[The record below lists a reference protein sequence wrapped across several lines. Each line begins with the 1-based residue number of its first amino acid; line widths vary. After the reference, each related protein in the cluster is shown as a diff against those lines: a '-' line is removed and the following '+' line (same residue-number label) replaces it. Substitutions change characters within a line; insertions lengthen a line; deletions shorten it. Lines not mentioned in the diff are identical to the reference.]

1 MDQPNDRDRKAAP
14 PTTGGDATINLPPA
28 ASGGDATINLPA
40 GSADATIQLHPPSS
54 GADVTVNFAPK
65 AGGDATVQFIPAR
78 APATDATIQFSAP
91 ADTTSADSGATMA
104 LPPAEGKPDDG
115 TVALGPGESPRGN
128 ASVAFATSMADST
141 GPSIDPTTGRPVP
154 HVSGY
159 EILGE
164 LGRGGMGVVYKAR
177 QKKLNRL
184 VALKMVLSG
193 GHASPDALA
202 RFLVEAQSVA
212 ALQHPNIV
220 QIYEVGEHDS
230 LPHFSLE
237 FVDGAPLDRALAGKP
252 QKPLDA
258 AKLVETLSRAMHF
271 AHAHAILHRDLKP
284 ANVLLTS
291 DGVPKIT
298 DFGLAKKLEGDSSQT
313 KDGSIMGTPSYMA
326 PEQARGELKTLGP
339 SADIYSL
346 GAMLYEMLVGRP
358 PFLGSS
364 PFDTIMQVIKEEPV
378 PPSRLMPKL
387 PTDIETICLK
397 CLQKEPSKRYASAE
411 LLAEDCRRFIAG
423 EPILSRP
430 ISPAERAWRWCRRN
444 PRVASLLATVAGL
457 LVLVAVTS
465 TVSALTIAEER
476 NLKEIQRKDAVDAR
490 EVAEAAK
497 KAADENAKAAADQAG
512 LALTTMQVLID
523 KVQTQLDEAPR
534 TQQIKRDLLETAMEG
549 LKAVAKEAERSTSI
563 EATMLG
569 AHMQMGGMFRQ
580 LGDTED
586 AMHEYE
592 KSLDIAR
599 RRAAANPDNDASQ
612 ANLAAV
618 LSQVGDMRQELE
630 RDVDAAQ
637 ACYRESLAICET
649 LSAKP
654 PSAVGTQSPTKL
666 LDRLAEANK
675 NVALTLLKQGNPGE
689 SLPLLEKVVTLRQ
702 ELVAMA
708 PDVQAFQQTLAQAYN
723 ILGEVC
729 FLNGDTKAA
738 LTHYDE
744 CIAQREKILANDP
757 GDIQATF
764 ELAESCGNYGDV
776 LIRLG
781 DNGGARRQFERAL
794 ERFNGLM
801 ALDDQNILFKVMA
814 GSSAYRMGV
823 LARRAGD
830 MAEADRHF
838 AEALELREAI
848 VALDPKNDA
857 RRMEL
862 MLALARTGADSRAI
876 EIAEEVRAGSKDPEL
891 LCEVARCYA
900 QCAAALRASD
910 VPRAEAYA
918 DRAIAA
924 LAEAIDEGY
933 SDRVA
938 FDTDPDLDPIR
949 DLPGYRALSGRIPGP
964 SAPPTPAGP
973 SPDQPATS
981 PSA

>member
-1 MDQPNDRDRKAAP
+1 MNRPDNQQTDRAGDPTPRTSVSDATINLAPQAAADATIQIPPPAPPATAATSQPAGDATINFAPQAAADATIHLPPAAP
-14 PTTGGDATINLPPA
+14 PATVATPQSAGDATINLAPQA
-28 ASGGDATINLPA
+28 AADGGATI
-40 GSADATIQLHPPSS
+40 H
-54 GADVTVNFAPK
+54 
-65 AGGDATVQFIPAR
+65 
-78 APATDATIQFSAP
+78 
-91 ADTTSADSGATMA
+91 
-104 LPPAEGKPDDG
+104 LPPASGKVDDG
-115 TVALGPGESPRGN
+115 TIALLAGETPRGD
-128 ASVAFATSMADST
+128 ASVAFA
-141 GPSIDPTTGRPVP
+141 PSITDSILPTIDPKTGRPMP

-202 RFLVEAQSVA
+202 RFLVEAQAVA

-252 QKPLDA
+252 QKPVDA
-258 AKLVETLSRAMHF
+258 ARLVETLSRAMHF
-271 AHAHAILHRDLKP
+271 AHAHSILHRDLKP

-298 DFGLAKKLEGDSSQT
+298 DFGLAKKLEGDSGQT

-326 PEQARGELKTLGP
+326 PEQARGEMKNLGP

-378 PPSRLMPKL
+378 PPSRLIGKL
-387 PTDIETICLK
+387 PPDVETICLK
-397 CLQKEPSKRYASAE
+397 CLQKEPAKRYATAE

-430 ISPAERAWRWCRRN
+430 ISPVERAWRWCRRN
-444 PRVASLLATVAGL
+444 PRVAGLLATVAGL
-457 LVLVAVTS
+457 LVVVSVTS
-465 TVSALTIAEER
+465 TVSALTIAQER

-490 EVAEAAK
+490 ELAETAK
-497 KAADENAKAAADQAG
+497 QRAEENEKLATDQSV
-512 LALTTMQVLID
+512 LSLDTMQVLID

-549 LKAVAKEAERSTSI
+549 LKKVAKKAEGSTSI
-563 EATMLG
+563 EATMLS
-569 AHMQMGGMFRQ
+569 AHMRMADIFKQ
-580 LGDTED
+580 LGDTDD
-586 AMHEYE
+586 AMKEFE

-599 RRAAANPDNDASQ
+599 RRAAKNPDNDASQ
-612 ANLAAV
+612 ANLAIV

-630 RDVDAAQ
+630 RDVDASQ
-637 ACYRESLAICET
+637 SCYQEALAICET
-649 LSAKP
+649 LHGRP
-654 PSAVGTQSPTKL
+654 PTAVGGQPPERL
-666 LDRLAEANK
+666 LDMLAEANK
-675 NVALTLLKQGNPGE
+675 NVALTLLKQGKPGD
-689 SLPLLEKVVTLRQ
+689 SLALLAKVVSLRQ

-708 PDVQAFQQTLAQAYN
+708 PDVQLFQQTLAQAYN

-729 FLNGDTKAA
+729 FLTGDTAAA

-744 CIAQREKILANDP
+744 CIAYREKILANDP
-757 GDIQATF
+757 GDIQGTF

-781 DNGGARRQFERAL
+781 DNAGARKLFERAL
-794 ERFNGLM
+794 AGFRGLM
-801 ALDDQNILFKVMA
+801 DLDGRNINFKIA
-814 GSSAYRMGV
+814 TAASSYRLGV
-823 LARRAGD
+823 LTRRVGD
-830 MAEADRHF
+830 TAEADRHF
-838 AEALELREAI
+838 AESLALREEIA
-848 VALDPKNDA
+848 ALDPLNDA

-862 MLALARTGADSRAI
+862 MLALATCGEHVRAV
-876 EIAEEVRAGSKDPEL
+876 EIAESVRAGSKDPEL

-900 QCAAALRASD
+900 QCSAGLRDTDANQAD
-910 VPRAEAYA
+910 AYA
-918 DRAIAA
+918 DAAIAA
-924 LAEAIDEGY
+924 LSEAIDDGY
-933 SDRVA
+933 TDRVA
-938 FDTDPDLDPIR
+938 FNTDPDLDPIR
-949 DLPGYRALSGRIPGP
+949 DLPGYRALSERIP
-964 SAPPTPAGP
+964 AR
-973 SPDQPATS
+973 
-981 PSA
+981 

>member
-1 MDQPNDRDRKAAP
+1 MSRPDNQQWDRGGDPTPR
-14 PTTGGDATINLPPA
+14 TTGGDATVNLRAAAASDATIPPPA
-28 ASGGDATINLPA
+28 AAATPRPAGDATINLAPQA
-40 GSADATIQLHPPSS
+40 AADATIHLGPPPPPANDATLNISATHDTA
-54 GADVTVNFAPK
+54 GAD
-65 AGGDATVQFIPAR
+65 G
-78 APATDATIQFSAP
+78 
-91 ADTTSADSGATMA
+91 GATLH
-104 LPPAEGKPDDG
+104 LPPATGKVDDG
-115 TVALGPGESPRGN
+115 TIALLAGETPRGD
-128 ASVAFATSMADST
+128 ASVAFA
-141 GPSIDPTTGRPVP
+141 PSITDSILPTIDPKTGRPMP

-202 RFLVEAQSVA
+202 RFLVEAQAVA

-252 QKPLDA
+252 QKPVDA
-258 AKLVETLSRAMHF
+258 ARLVETLSRAMHF
-271 AHAHAILHRDLKP
+271 AHAHSILHRDLKP

-326 PEQARGELKTLGP
+326 PEQARGELKNLGP

-378 PPSRLMPKL
+378 PPSRLIGKL
-387 PTDIETICLK
+387 PPDVETICLK
-397 CLQKEPSKRYASAE
+397 CLQKEPAKRYATAE

-430 ISPAERAWRWCRRN
+430 ISPVERAWRWCRRN
-444 PRVASLLATVAGL
+444 PKVAGLLATVAGL
-457 LVLVAVTS
+457 LVLVTVTS
-465 TVSALTIAEER
+465 TVSALTIAQER

-490 EVAEAAK
+490 ELAETAK
-497 KAADENAKAAADQAG
+497 QRAEENEKLATDQSV
-512 LALTTMQVLID
+512 LSLDTMQVLID

-549 LKAVAKEAERSTSI
+549 LKKVAKKAEGSTSI
-563 EATMLG
+563 EATMLS
-569 AHMQMGGMFRQ
+569 AHMRMADIFKQ
-580 LGDTED
+580 LGDTDD
-586 AMHEYE
+586 AMKEFE

-599 RRAAANPDNDASQ
+599 RRAAKNPDNDASQ
-612 ANLAAV
+612 ANLALV

-630 RDVDAAQ
+630 RDVDASQ
-637 ACYRESLAICET
+637 SCYQEALAICET
-649 LSAKP
+649 LHGRP
-654 PSAVGTQSPTKL
+654 PSAVGGQPPERL
-666 LDRLAEANK
+666 LDMLAEANK
-675 NVALTLLKQGNPGE
+675 NVALTLLKQGKPGE
-689 SLPLLEKVVTLRQ
+689 SLTLLAKVVSQRQ

-708 PDVQAFQQTLAQAYN
+708 PDVQLFQQTLAQAYN

-729 FLNGDTKAA
+729 FLTGDTAAA

-744 CIAQREKILANDP
+744 CIAQREKVLANDP
-757 GDIQATF
+757 GDIQGTF

-781 DNGGARRQFERAL
+781 DNAGARKLFERAL
-794 ERFNGLM
+794 AGFRGLM
-801 ALDDQNILFKVMA
+801 DLDGRNINFKIA
-814 GSSAYRMGV
+814 TGASSYRLGV

-830 MAEADRHF
+830 TAEADRHF
-838 AEALELREAI
+838 AESLALREEIA
-848 VALDPKNDA
+848 ALDPSNDA

-862 MLALARTGADSRAI
+862 MLALARCGEHVRAV
-876 EIAEEVRAGSKDPEL
+876 EIAESVRAGSKDPEL

-900 QCAAALRASD
+900 QCSAGLRDTDASQAD
-910 VPRAEAYA
+910 AYA
-918 DRAIAA
+918 DTAIAA
-924 LAEAIDEGY
+924 LSEAIDDGY
-933 SDRVA
+933 TDRVA
-938 FDTDPDLDPIR
+938 FNTDPDLDPIR
-949 DLPGYRALSGRIPGP
+949 DLPGYRALAGRF
-964 SAPPTPAGP
+964 
-973 SPDQPATS
+973 PDP
-981 PSA
+981 

>member
-1 MDQPNDRDRKAAP
+1 MNRPDNQQTDRGGDPTPRTSVSDATINLAPQAAADATIQIHPAAP
-14 PTTGGDATINLPPA
+14 PATAATPQPAGDATINLAPQA
-28 ASGGDATINLPA
+28 AADATINLAPQA
-40 GSADATIQLHPPSS
+40 AAD
-54 GADVTVNFAPK
+54 G
-65 AGGDATVQFIPAR
+65 
-78 APATDATIQFSAP
+78 
-91 ADTTSADSGATMA
+91 GATLH
-104 LPPAEGKPDDG
+104 LPPATGKVDDG
-115 TVALGPGESPRGN
+115 TIALLAGETPRGD
-128 ASVAFATSMADST
+128 ASVAFA
-141 GPSIDPTTGRPVP
+141 PSITDSILPTIDPKTGRPMP

-202 RFLVEAQSVA
+202 RFLVEAQAVA

-252 QKPLDA
+252 QKPVDA
-258 AKLVETLSRAMHF
+258 ARLVETLSRAMHF
-271 AHAHAILHRDLKP
+271 AHAHSILHRDLKP

-326 PEQARGELKTLGP
+326 PEQARGELKNLGP

-378 PPSRLMPKL
+378 PPSRLIGKL
-387 PTDIETICLK
+387 PPDVETICLK
-397 CLQKEPSKRYASAE
+397 CLQKEPAKRYATAE

-430 ISPAERAWRWCRRN
+430 ISPVERAWRWCRRN
-444 PRVASLLATVAGL
+444 PKVAGLLATVAGL
-457 LVLVAVTS
+457 LVLVTVTS
-465 TVSALTIAEER
+465 TVSALTIAQER

-490 EVAEAAK
+490 ELAETAK
-497 KAADENAKAAADQAG
+497 QRAEENEKLATDQSV
-512 LALTTMQVLID
+512 LSLDTMQVLID

-549 LKAVAKEAERSTSI
+549 LKKVAKKAEGSTSI
-563 EATMLG
+563 EATMLS
-569 AHMQMGGMFRQ
+569 AHMRMADIFKQ
-580 LGDTED
+580 LGDTDD
-586 AMHEYE
+586 AMKEFE

-599 RRAAANPDNDASQ
+599 RRAAKNPDNDASQ
-612 ANLAAV
+612 ANLALV

-630 RDVDAAQ
+630 RDVDASQ
-637 ACYRESLAICET
+637 SCYQEALAICET
-649 LSAKP
+649 LHGRP
-654 PSAVGTQSPTKL
+654 PSAVGGQPPERL
-666 LDRLAEANK
+666 LDMLAEANK
-675 NVALTLLKQGNPGE
+675 NVALTLLKQGKPGE
-689 SLPLLEKVVTLRQ
+689 SLALLAKVVSQRQ

-708 PDVQAFQQTLAQAYN
+708 PDVQLFQQTLAQAYN

-729 FLNGDTKAA
+729 FLTGDTAAA

-744 CIAQREKILANDP
+744 CIAQREKVLANDP
-757 GDIQATF
+757 GDIQGTF

-781 DNGGARRQFERAL
+781 DNAGARKLFERAL
-794 ERFNGLM
+794 AGFRGLM
-801 ALDDQNILFKVMA
+801 DLDGRNINFKIA
-814 GSSAYRMGV
+814 TGASSYRLGV

-830 MAEADRHF
+830 TAEADRHF
-838 AEALELREAI
+838 AESLALREEIA
-848 VALDPKNDA
+848 ALDPSNDA

-862 MLALARTGADSRAI
+862 MLALARCGEHVRAV
-876 EIAEEVRAGSKDPEL
+876 EIAESVRAGSKDPEL

-900 QCAAALRASD
+900 QCSAGLRDTDASQAD
-910 VPRAEAYA
+910 AYA
-918 DRAIAA
+918 DTAIAA
-924 LAEAIDEGY
+924 LSEAIDDGY
-933 SDRVA
+933 TDRVA
-938 FDTDPDLDPIR
+938 FNTDPDLDPIR
-949 DLPGYRALSGRIPGP
+949 DLPGYRALAGRFPGP
-964 SAPPTPAGP
+964 
-973 SPDQPATS
+973 
-981 PSA
+981 

>member
-1 MDQPNDRDRKAAP
+1 MNRPDNQQTDRGGDPTPRTSVSDATINLAPQAAADATIQIHPAAP
-14 PTTGGDATINLPPA
+14 PPTAATPQPAGDATINFAPRAAADATIHLPPAAPPATAATPQSAGDATINLAPQA
-28 ASGGDATINLPA
+28 
-40 GSADATIQLHPPSS
+40 
-54 GADVTVNFAPK
+54 GAD
-65 AGGDATVQFIPAR
+65 G
-78 APATDATIQFSAP
+78 
-91 ADTTSADSGATMA
+91 GATLH
-104 LPPAEGKPDDG
+104 LPPATGKVDDG
-115 TVALGPGESPRGN
+115 TIALLAGETPRGD
-128 ASVAFATSMADST
+128 ASVAFA
-141 GPSIDPTTGRPVP
+141 PSITDSILPTIDPKTGRPMP

-193 GHASPDALA
+193 GHASPDVLA
-202 RFLVEAQSVA
+202 RFLVEAQAVA

-252 QKPLDA
+252 QKPVDA
-258 AKLVETLSRAMHF
+258 ARLVETLSRAMHF
-271 AHAHAILHRDLKP
+271 AHAHSILHRDLKP

-298 DFGLAKKLEGDSSQT
+298 DFGLAKKLEGDSGQT

-326 PEQARGELKTLGP
+326 PEQARGEMKNLGP

-358 PFLGSS
+358 PFLGTT
-364 PFDTIMQVIKEEPV
+364 PFETILQVIKEEPV
-378 PPSRLMPKL
+378 PPSRLIGKL
-387 PTDIETICLK
+387 PPDVETICLK
-397 CLQKEPSKRYASAE
+397 CLQKEPAKRYATAE

-430 ISPAERAWRWCRRN
+430 ISSVERAWRWCRRN
-444 PRVASLLATVAGL
+444 PRVAGLLATVAGL
-457 LVLVAVTS
+457 LVVVTVTS
-465 TVSALTIAEER
+465 TVSALTIAQER

-490 EVAEAAK
+490 LAAESSEKVAE
-497 KAADENAKAAADQAG
+497 ENAKVAASQAG

-549 LKAVAKEAERSTSI
+549 LKSVAKEAERSTSV
-563 EATMLG
+563 EATMLN
-569 AHMQMGGMFRQ
+569 AHMQMGVMFKQ

-586 AMHEYE
+586 AMREFE

-599 RRAAANPDNDASQ
+599 RRAAKNPDNDASQ

-618 LSQVGDMRQELE
+618 LNQVGDMRQELE
-630 RDVDAAQ
+630 RDVDAAL
-637 ACYRESLAICET
+637 ACYREALQIGET
-649 LSAKP
+649 LHGKP
-654 PSAVGTQSPTKL
+654 PSAVGAQTPEKL

-689 SLPLLEKVVTLRQ
+689 SLPLLEKVVSLRQ
-702 ELVAMA
+702 ELATIA
-708 PDVQAFQQTLAQAYN
+708 PDVQAFQQSLAQAYN

-729 FLNGDTKAA
+729 FLTGDSAAA

-744 CIAQREKILANDP
+744 CIAQREKLLANDP
-757 GDIQATF
+757 GDIQGTF

-781 DNGGARRQFERAL
+781 DNAGARKLFERAL
-794 ERFNGLM
+794 TGFRGLM
-801 ALDDQNILFKVMA
+801 ELDDQKILFKVMA

-823 LARRAGD
+823 LARRGGD
-830 MAEADRHF
+830 AVDADRHF
-838 AEALELREAI
+838 AESLALREANA
-848 VALDPKNDA
+848 ALDPNNDA

-862 MLALARTGADSRAI
+862 MLALARCGEHARAI
-876 EIAEEVRAGSKDPEL
+876 ELAEGVRAGSKDPEL

-900 QCAAALRASD
+900 QCSAGLRDTDASQAD
-910 VPRAEAYA
+910 AYA
-918 DRAIAA
+918 DAAIAA
-924 LAEAIDEGY
+924 LSEAIDDGY
-933 SDRVA
+933 GDRVA

-949 DLPGYRALSGRIPGP
+949 DLPGYRALSERIPGR
-964 SAPPTPAGP
+964 
-973 SPDQPATS
+973 
-981 PSA
+981 

>member
-1 MDQPNDRDRKAAP
+1 MNRRDHHPPDPGGEAP
-14 PTTGGDATINLPPA
+14 PPIESGTPTVNLQAATAGDATIRFQPPTGAEAPPPPPAGDATIHIGAPGAVDGTIQIGPPPRPADDATINLA
-28 ASGGDATINLPA
+28 ADGDTA
-40 GSADATIQLHPPSS
+40 GLI
-54 GADVTVNFAPK
+54 G
-65 AGGDATVQFIPAR
+65 
-78 APATDATIQFSAP
+78 
-91 ADTTSADSGATMA
+91 GAT
-104 LPPAEGKPDDG
+104 LRVPPTPGKADDG
-115 TVALGPGESPRGN
+115 TVALPPGQSPPGD
-128 ASVAFATSMADST
+128 ASVAFSPAVAESIGGAT
-141 GPSIDPTTGRPVP
+141 DPKTGRPVP

-164 LGRGGMGVVYKAR
+164 LGRGGMGVVYKAK
-177 QKKLNRL
+177 QTKLNRL

-193 GHASPDALA
+193 GHAGPDALA
-202 RFLVEAQSVA
+202 RFLVEAQAVA

-237 FVDGAPLDRALAGKP
+237 FVDGGPLDRALAGKP

-258 AKLVETLSRAMHF
+258 ARLVETLSRAMHF
-271 AHAHAILHRDLKP
+271 AHGHGILHRDLKP
-284 ANVLLTS
+284 ANVLLTT

-326 PEQARGELKTLGP
+326 PEQARGELKQLGP

-378 PPSRLMPKL
+378 PPSRLIPKL
-387 PTDIETICLK
+387 PPDVETICLK
-397 CLQKEPSKRYASAE
+397 CLQKEPAKRYASAE

-444 PRVASLLATVAGL
+444 PRIAGLLATVAGL

-465 TVSALTIAEER
+465 TVSALTIAQER

-490 EVAEAAK
+490 ELAESAK
-497 KAADENAKAAADQAG
+497 KVADENAKIASEQAG

-580 LGDTED
+580 LGDTDD
-586 AMHEYE
+586 AMKEFE

-599 RRAAANPDNDASQ
+599 RRAANNPDNDASQ

-618 LSQVGDMRQELE
+618 LNQVGDMRQELE
-630 RDVDAAQ
+630 RDVDAAL
-637 ACYRESLAICET
+637 ACYREALDICET
-649 LSAKP
+649 LFAKP

-689 SLPLLEKVVTLRQ
+689 SLPLLEKVVSLREQ
-702 ELVAMA
+702 LVAMA

-729 FLNGDTKAA
+729 FLSGDRSAA
-738 LTHYDE
+738 LAHYDE

-757 GDIQATF
+757 GDLQATF
-764 ELAESCGNYGDV
+764 ELAESSGNYGDV

-781 DNGGARRQFERAL
+781 DNDGARKHFERAL
-794 ERFNGLM
+794 GLFRGLM
-801 ALDDQNILFKVMA
+801 ELDDRNILFKVMA

-823 LARRAGD
+823 LARRVGNAD
-830 MAEADRHF
+830 EAAHHF
-838 AEALELREAI
+838 AEALSLREAI
-848 VALDPKNDA
+848 AEADPQNVA

-862 MLALARTGADSRAI
+862 MLALARSGADARAI
-876 EIAEEVRAGSKDPEL
+876 EIAESVRAGSKDPEL

-900 QCAAALRASD
+900 LCAAATRDRDAERAD
-910 VPRAEAYA
+910 AYAEAGI
-918 DRAIAA
+918 RA
-924 LAEAIDEGY
+924 LSEAIDDGY
-933 SDRVA
+933 GDRVA

-949 DLPGYRALSGRIPGP
+949 DLPGYRALSGRLG
-964 SAPPTPAGP
+964 AR
-973 SPDQPATS
+973 
-981 PSA
+981 

>member
-1 MDQPNDRDRKAAP
+1 MHRSSDRDRKPAP
-14 PTTGGDATINLPPA
+14 PPTRDDATINLPPA
-28 ASGGDATINLPA
+28 AAGNDATIQLPA
-40 GSADATIQLHPPSS
+40 GADATIQLPPPPS
-54 GADVTVNFAPK
+54 GGDATVNFAP
-65 AGGDATVQFIPAR
+65 PALS
-78 APATDATIQFSAP
+78 DATIQFTPAPPIANDATIQLSAP
-91 ADTTSADSGATMA
+91 LDTTSAAGGATMV
-104 LPPAEGKPDDG
+104 LPPAKGTPNDG
-115 TVALGPGESPRGN
+115 TVALGPGEAPRGN
-128 ASVAFATSMADST
+128 ASVAFATSTADSI

-202 RFLVEAQSVA
+202 RFLVEAQAVA

-252 QKPLDA
+252 QKPVDA
-258 AKLVETLSRAMHF
+258 ARLVETLSRAMQF
-271 AHAHAILHRDLKP
+271 AHDHSILHRDLKP

-326 PEQARGELKTLGP
+326 PEQARGELKNLGP

-378 PPSRLMPKL
+378 PPSRLMGKL
-387 PTDIETICLK
+387 PVDIETICLK
-397 CLQKEPSKRYASAE
+397 CLQKEPSKRYASAD

-444 PRVASLLATVAGL
+444 PKVAGLLATVAGL

-465 TVSALTIAEER
+465 TVSALTIAQER
-476 NLKEIQRKDAVDAR
+476 NLKEIQRQDAVDAR
-490 EVAEAAK
+490 ELAEAAK
-497 KAADENAKAAADQAG
+497 QRAEENEKLATDQAG
-512 LALTTMQVLID
+512 LSLETMQVLID

-549 LKAVAKEAERSTSI
+549 LKKVAKKAEGSTSI

-569 AHMQMGGMFRQ
+569 AHMRMADIFRQ
-580 LGDTED
+580 LGDTDD
-586 AMHEYE
+586 AMSEFE

-599 RRAAANPDNDASQ
+599 RRAAKNPANDASQ
-612 ANLAAV
+612 ANLAVV

-630 RDVDAAQ
+630 RDVDASLS
-637 ACYRESLAICET
+637 CYREALGICET
-649 LSAKP
+649 LHGKP
-654 PSAVGTQSPTKL
+654 PSAVGGQPPEKP
-666 LDRLAEANK
+666 LDMLAEANK
-675 NVALTLLKQGNPGE
+675 NVALTLLKQGKPGE
-689 SLPLLEKVVTLRQ
+689 SLPLLEKVVSLRQ

-708 PDVQAFQQTLAQAYN
+708 PDVQSFQQTLAQAYN

-729 FLNGDTKAA
+729 FLTGDTAAA

-744 CIAQREKILANDP
+744 CIAQREKVLANDP

-781 DNGGARRQFERAL
+781 NNAGARKLFERAL
-794 ERFNGLM
+794 AGFRGLM
-801 ALDDQNILFKVMA
+801 ELDGRNINFRIA
-814 GSSAYRMGV
+814 TAASSYRLGV

-830 MAEADRHF
+830 TAEADRHF
-838 AEALELREAI
+838 AESLALREEIAT
-848 VALDPKNDA
+848 LDPNNDA

-862 MLALARTGADSRAI
+862 MLALATCGEHIRAV
-876 EIAEEVRAGSKDPEL
+876 EIAEAVRAGSKDPEL

-900 QCAAALRASD
+900 QCSAGLRATD
-910 VPRAEAYA
+910 ATQADAYA
-918 DRAIAA
+918 NAAIAA
-924 LAEAIDEGY
+924 LSEAIDDGY

-938 FDTDPDLDPIR
+938 FNTDPDLDPIR
-949 DLPGYRALSGRIPGP
+949 ELPEYRALAGRF
-964 SAPPTPAGP
+964 PAE
-973 SPDQPATS
+973 
-981 PSA
+981 

>member
-1 MDQPNDRDRKAAP
+1 MNRPDNRQTDRGGDPTPRTSVSDATINLAPQAAADATIQIPSAAP
-14 PTTGGDATINLPPA
+14 PATVATPQPAGDATINLAPQA
-28 ASGGDATINLPA
+28 GDD
-40 GSADATIQLHPPSS
+40 G
-54 GADVTVNFAPK
+54 
-65 AGGDATVQFIPAR
+65 
-78 APATDATIQFSAP
+78 
-91 ADTTSADSGATMA
+91 GATLH
-104 LPPAEGKPDDG
+104 LPPATGKVDDG
-115 TVALGPGESPRGN
+115 TIALLAGETPRGD
-128 ASVAFATSMADST
+128 ASVAFA
-141 GPSIDPTTGRPVP
+141 PSITDSILPTIDPKTGRPMP

-202 RFLVEAQSVA
+202 RFLVEAQAVA

-252 QKPLDA
+252 QKPVDA
-258 AKLVETLSRAMHF
+258 ARLVETLSRAMHF
-271 AHAHAILHRDLKP
+271 AHNHSILHRDLKP
-284 ANVLLTS
+284 ANILLTS

-326 PEQARGELKTLGP
+326 PEQARGEMKNLGP

-358 PFLGSS
+358 PFLGTT
-364 PFDTIMQVIKEEPV
+364 PFETILQVIKEEPV
-378 PPSRLMPKL
+378 PPSRLIGKL
-387 PTDIETICLK
+387 PPDVETICLK
-397 CLQKEPSKRYASAE
+397 CLQKEPAKRYATAE
-411 LLAEDCRRFIAG
+411 LLAEDCRRFVAG

-444 PRVASLLATVAGL
+444 PKVAGLLATVAGL

-465 TVSALTIAEER
+465 TVSALTIAQER

-490 EVAEAAK
+490 ELAESAK
-497 KAADENAKAAADQAG
+497 QRAEENEKLATDQAG
-512 LALTTMQVLID
+512 LSLETMQVLID

-549 LKAVAKEAERSTSI
+549 LKKVAKKAEGSTSI

-569 AHMQMGGMFRQ
+569 AHMRMADIFKQ
-580 LGDTED
+580 LGDTDD
-586 AMHEYE
+586 AMKEFE

-599 RRAAANPDNDASQ
+599 RRAAKNPDNDASQ
-612 ANLAAV
+612 ANLAVV

-630 RDVDAAQ
+630 RDVDASLS
-637 ACYRESLAICET
+637 CYREALAICET
-649 LSAKP
+649 LHGKP
-654 PSAVGTQSPTKL
+654 PSAVGGMPPERV
-666 LDRLAEANK
+666 LDMLAESNK
-675 NVALTLLKQGNPGE
+675 NVALTLLKQGKPGE
-689 SLPLLEKVVTLRQ
+689 SLALLAKVVSQRQ
-702 ELVAMA
+702 ELVAIA
-708 PDVQAFQQTLAQAYN
+708 PDVQNFQQTLAQAYN
-723 ILGEVC
+723 VLGEVC
-729 FLNGDTKAA
+729 FLTGDTAAA

-744 CIAQREKILANDP
+744 CIAQREKVLANDP
-757 GDIQATF
+757 GDIQGTF

-781 DNGGARRQFERAL
+781 DNAGARKLFERAL
-794 ERFNGLM
+794 AGFRGLM
-801 ALDDQNILFKVMA
+801 ELDGRNINFKIA
-814 GSSAYRMGV
+814 TGASSYRLGV

-830 MAEADRHF
+830 RAEADRHF
-838 AEALELREAI
+838 AESLALREEIA
-848 VALDPKNDA
+848 ALDPLNDA

-862 MLALARTGADSRAI
+862 MLALATCGEHVRAV
-876 EIAEEVRAGSKDPEL
+876 EIAEAVRAGSKDPEL

-900 QCAAALRASD
+900 QCSAGLRDTDANQA
-910 VPRAEAYA
+910 VAYA
-918 DRAIAA
+918 DAAIVA
-924 LAEAIDEGY
+924 LSEAIDDGY

-949 DLPGYRALSGRIPGP
+949 DLPGYRALSGRFPGP
-964 SAPPTPAGP
+964 
-973 SPDQPATS
+973 
-981 PSA
+981 

>member
-1 MDQPNDRDRKAAP
+1 MHRSNDRDRKPAP
-14 PTTGGDATINLPPA
+14 PAPGGDATINLPPA
-28 ASGGDATINLPA
+28 AAGSDATIQLPAGGEATIQLPPPPSSGDATVNFSPPAGGDATIQFTPA
-40 GSADATIQLHPPSS
+40 PPIANDATIQL
-54 GADVTVNFAPK
+54 
-65 AGGDATVQFIPAR
+65 
-78 APATDATIQFSAP
+78 SAP
-91 ADTTSADSGATMA
+91 LDTTSADGGATMV
-104 LPPAEGKPDDG
+104 LPPAKGTPNDG

-128 ASVAFATSMADST
+128 ASVAFAPSTADSI

-202 RFLVEAQSVA
+202 RFLVEAQAVA

-237 FVDGAPLDRALAGKP
+237 FVDGAPLDRALGGKP
-252 QKPLDA
+252 QKPVDA
-258 AKLVETLSRAMHF
+258 ARLVETLSRAMQF
-271 AHAHAILHRDLKP
+271 AHDHSILHRDLKP

-326 PEQARGELKTLGP
+326 PEQARGELKNLGP

-378 PPSRLMPKL
+378 PPSRLMGKL
-387 PTDIETICLK
+387 PVDIETICLK
-397 CLQKEPSKRYASAE
+397 CLQKEPSKRYASAN

-444 PRVASLLATVAGL
+444 PKVAGLLATVAGL

-465 TVSALTIAEER
+465 TVSALTIAQER
-476 NLKEIQRKDAVDAR
+476 NLKEIQRQDAVDAR

-497 KAADENAKAAADQAG
+497 QRAEENEKLATDQAG
-512 LALTTMQVLID
+512 LSLETMQVLID

-549 LKAVAKEAERSTSI
+549 LKKVAKKAEGSTSI
-563 EATMLG
+563 EATMLS
-569 AHMQMGGMFRQ
+569 AHMRMADIFRQ
-580 LGDTED
+580 LGDTDD
-586 AMHEYE
+586 AMSEFE

-599 RRAAANPDNDASQ
+599 RRAAKNPNNDASQ
-612 ANLAAV
+612 ANLAVV
-618 LSQVGDMRQELE
+618 LSHVGDMRQELE
-630 RDVDAAQ
+630 RDVDASLS
-637 ACYRESLAICET
+637 CYREALAICET
-649 LSAKP
+649 LHDKP
-654 PSAVGTQSPTKL
+654 PSAVGGQPPEKP
-666 LDRLAEANK
+666 LDMLAEANK
-675 NVALTLLKQGNPGE
+675 NVALTLLKQGKPGE
-689 SLPLLEKVVTLRQ
+689 SLPLLEKVVSLRQ

-708 PDVQAFQQTLAQAYN
+708 PDVQSFQQTLAQAYN

-729 FLNGDTKAA
+729 FLTGDTAAA

-744 CIAQREKILANDP
+744 CIAQREKILAHDP
-757 GDIQATF
+757 GDIQGTF

-776 LIRLG
+776 LIRLS
-781 DNGGARRQFERAL
+781 DNAGARKLFERAL
-794 ERFNGLM
+794 AGFRGLM
-801 ALDDQNILFKVMA
+801 DLDGRNINFKIA
-814 GSSAYRMGV
+814 TGASSYRLGM

-830 MAEADRHF
+830 TAEADRHF
-838 AEALELREAI
+838 AESLALREEIA
-848 VALDPKNDA
+848 ALDPLNDA

-862 MLALARTGADSRAI
+862 MLALATCGEHVRAV
-876 EIAEEVRAGSKDPEL
+876 EIAEAVRAGSKDPEL

-900 QCAAALRASD
+900 QCSAGLRATD
-910 VPRAEAYA
+910 ATQANAYA
-918 DRAIAA
+918 DAAIAA
-924 LAEAIDEGY
+924 LSEAIDDGY
-933 SDRVA
+933 GDRVA
-938 FDTDPDLDPIR
+938 FNTDPDLDPIR
-949 DLPGYRALSGRIPGP
+949 DLPGYQALSGRF
-964 SAPPTPAGP
+964 PAE
-973 SPDQPATS
+973 
-981 PSA
+981 